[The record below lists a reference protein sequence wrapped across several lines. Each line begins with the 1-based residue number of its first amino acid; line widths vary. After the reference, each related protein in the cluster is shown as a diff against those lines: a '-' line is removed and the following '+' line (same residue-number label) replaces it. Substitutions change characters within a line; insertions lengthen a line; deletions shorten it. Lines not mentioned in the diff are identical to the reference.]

1 MNIIP
6 RLVVT
11 NAKNELDIVDVELDN
26 FKLNT
31 TAVMAIDGST
41 TCTGV
46 AFLEKEHGYLLGTMA
61 LKRSNGE
68 SQVRYKVEYKKLIA
82 DLLRKFKITNIF
94 YEEPY
99 IGFAE
104 STKALFL
111 LRSSIEE
118 LIIENE
124 PEFDYIKY
132 IEVNNKRWKK
142 SLLGEGN
149 CPVGTD
155 LEKAAVK
162 AEIVRQL
169 PFMDRV
175 TQDEIDA
182 TGIGFVA
189 ITRLKSG
196 TEVDLASNKKA
207 KPFKFN
213 IKFIGADDDDEF
225 YTEFFDQLE
234 DYKIPTSVLDNGMT
248 MTKIPGSGIFDNY
261 AFKYMGDSDKLLV
274 LCFSVKHHAN
284 IILEH
289 RISNLTA
296 NNKYIYAII
305 WRKTRKN

>member
-1 MNIIP
+1 MNIIS
-6 RLVVT
+6 RLVT
-11 NAKNELDIVDVELDN
+11 IKSDNTLDLVDIDTDSFN
-26 FKLNT
+26 LNT
-31 TAVMAIDGST
+31 PAIMAIDGST
-41 TCTGV
+41 TCTGI
-46 AFLEKEHGYLLGTMA
+46 AFMEKEHGYLLGTTA

-68 SQVRYKVEYKKLIA
+68 SQVRYKVEYKKFIVDILK
-82 DLLRKFKITNIF
+82 KFKISNIF

-99 IGFAE
+99 IGFAD
-104 STKALFL
+104 STKALFM

-124 PEFDYIKY
+124 PEFDNIKY

-142 SLLGEGN
+142 ALLGEGN

-169 PFMDRV
+169 PFMNRV

-196 TEVDLASNKKA
+196 TEVELASNKKA

-213 IKFIGADDDDEF
+213 IKFIGADNEDEF

-234 DYKIPTSVLDNGMT
+234 DYKIPRMVLDNGMT
-248 MTKIPGSGIFDNY
+248 IRKIPGSGIFDNY
-261 AFKYMGDSDKLLV
+261 VYKYMGDSDKLLV

-296 NNKYIYAII
+296 NNKYIYAIV

>member
-1 MNIIP
+1 MDIIK
-6 RLVVT
+6 RLVT
-11 NAKNELDIVDVELDN
+11 MKSDNTLDLIDVSGDE
-26 FKLNT
+26 FSLNVP
-31 TAVMAIDGST
+31 AILAIDGST
-41 TCTGV
+41 TCTGL
-46 AFLEKEHGYLLGTMA
+46 AFLEREHGYLLGTMA
-61 LKRSNGE
+61 LKRSSHE
-68 SQVRYKVEYKKLIA
+68 SAVRYKVEYKRFITE
-82 DLLRKFKITNIF
+82 LLRKFKITNIF

-104 STKALFL
+104 STKALFM

-124 PEFDYIKY
+124 PEFNDIRY

-142 SLLGEGN
+142 ELLGEGN
-149 CPVGTD
+149 CPIGTD

-169 PFMDRV
+169 PFMSRV

-189 ITRLKSG
+189 ITRLKAE
-196 TEVDLASNKKA
+196 TETELASNKKA

-234 DYKIPTSVLDNGMT
+234 DYKIPRSVLDNGMT
-248 MTKIPGSGIFDNY
+248 ISKIPGSGIFDNY
-261 AFKYMGDSDKLLV
+261 VFKYMGDSDKLLV

-284 IILEH
+284 IIFEH

-296 NNKYIYAII
+296 NNKYIYAVI

>member
-6 RLVVT
+6 RLVT
-11 NAKNELDIVDVELDN
+11 MTDKNELDIVDVDLDK
-26 FKLNT
+26 FDLT
-31 TAVMAIDGST
+31 TDAVMAIDGST
-41 TCTGV
+41 TCTGI

-61 LKRSNGE
+61 LKRSSGE
-68 SQVRYKVEYKKLIA
+68 SQVRYKVEYKRFIA
-82 DLLRKFKITNIF
+82 EILRKFKILNIF

-118 LIIENE
+118 LIVENE
-124 PEFDYIKY
+124 PEFDYIRY

-142 SLLGEGN
+142 ALLGEGN
-149 CPVGTD
+149 CPVGTE

-169 PFMDRV
+169 PFMDKV

-189 ITRLKSG
+189 ITRLQSG
-196 TEVDLASNKKA
+196 TEVDLASKKKA

-213 IKFIGADDDDEF
+213 IEFIGADDEDEF
-225 YTEFFDQLE
+225 YTQFFDQLT

-261 AFKYMGDSDKLLV
+261 VYKYMGDSDKLLV

-296 NNKYIYAII
+296 NNKYIYAVI

>member
-1 MNIIP
+1 MNIIS
-6 RLVVT
+6 RLVT
-11 NAKNELDIVDVELDN
+11 IKSDNTLDLVDVDTDSFN
-26 FKLNT
+26 LNT
-31 TAVMAIDGST
+31 PAIMAIDGST
-41 TCTGV
+41 TCTGI
-46 AFLEKEHGYLLGTMA
+46 AFMEKEHGYLLGTTA

-68 SQVRYKVEYKKLIA
+68 SQVRYKVEYKKFIV
-82 DLLRKFKITNIF
+82 DILRKFKISNIF

-99 IGFAE
+99 IGFAD
-104 STKALFL
+104 STKALFM

-124 PEFDYIKY
+124 PEFDNIKY

-142 SLLGEGN
+142 ALLGEGN

-169 PFMDRV
+169 PFMNRV

-196 TEVDLASNKKA
+196 TEVELASNKKA

-213 IKFIGADDDDEF
+213 IKFIGADNEDEF

-234 DYKIPTSVLDNGMT
+234 DYKIPRMVLDNGMT
-248 MTKIPGSGIFDNY
+248 IRKIPGSGIFDNY
-261 AFKYMGDSDKLLV
+261 VYKYMGDSDKLLV

-296 NNKYIYAII
+296 NNKYIYAIV